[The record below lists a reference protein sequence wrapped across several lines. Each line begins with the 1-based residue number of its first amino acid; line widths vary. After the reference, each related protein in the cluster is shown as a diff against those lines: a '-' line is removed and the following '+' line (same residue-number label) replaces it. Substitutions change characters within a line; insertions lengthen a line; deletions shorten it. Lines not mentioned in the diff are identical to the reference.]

1 MAGADLSGWSVFSGS
16 DSGLPYNEMVY
27 CSQSNYYRLAIKLDN
42 SASPRLS
49 SLDFWATWIV
59 CISQGTKLL
68 YSCKSNLWF
77 RIFLWTTKERPC
89 TTSGHCDC
97 VRCAFIFDLWWF
109 TIGRG
114 EERREE
120 GFGMLLFQG
129 CAVHLHGEGCC
140 LPSHSFPHPY
150 PPQKN

>member
-114 EERREE
+114 EERRRVWHVTIS
-120 GFGMLLFQG
+120 GMCSSPSWGRLL
-129 CAVHLHGEGCC
+129 
-140 LPSHSFPHPY
+140 
-150 PPQKN
+150 PPQSFLSPSLSPPKKLK